1 MEKPESRASAPT
13 SLTRAETQLLAVLRD
28 DARKSVAEI
37 ARELGLA
44 RATVQ
49 ERIRRLEE
57 RGVIEGYTVRLNP
70 AFSRSRVTAHTLVR
84 IDARKADGLYGRLRK
99 MPQVGGIYA
108 ISGEYDVLV
117 VLQADTTTE
126 LDEALDTLGRYD
138 GVERTQTSIVL
149 SVKYER

>member
-1 MEKPESRASAPT
+1 MTMSSPTKALTKGESALL
-13 SLTRAETQLLAVLRD
+13 SLLTQ

-49 ERIRRLEE
+49 ERIRRLVDG
-57 RGVIEGYTVRLNP
+57 GVIEGYTVRLNP
-70 AFSRSRVTAHTLVR
+70 AYSRSRVTAHTLVR
-84 IDARKADGLYGRLRK
+84 IDAKKADGLYAKLK
-99 MPQVGGIYA
+99 KHPAVGGIYA
-108 ISGEYDVLV
+108 ISGEYDMLV
-117 VLQADTTTE
+117 VLQAETTAE
-126 LDEALDTLGRYD
+126 LDEALDALGKHD

>member
-1 MEKPESRASAPT
+1 MDTALRTLTKAEAALL
-13 SLTRAETQLLAVLRD
+13 SLLQR
-28 DARKSVAEI
+28 DARKSVAEL

-57 RGVIEGYTVRLNP
+57 GGVIEGYTVRLSP
-70 AFSRSRVTAHTLVR
+70 QFSRSRVTAHSLVR
-84 IDARKADGLYGRLRK
+84 VDPRKLDQLYARLKK
-99 MPQVGGIYA
+99 MPSVGGIYA
-108 ISGEYDVLV
+108 ISGEFDVLV
-117 VLQADTTTE
+117 VLQAETTTE
-126 LDEALDTLGRYD
+126 LDEALDMLGRSE

>member
-1 MEKPESRASAPT
+1 MERGEKHQSG
-13 SLTRAETQLLAVLRD
+13 LTKAETQLLALLRQ
-28 DARKSVAEI
+28 DARMPVAEV
-37 ARELGLA
+37 ARRLGLA

-57 RGVIEGYTVRLNP
+57 GGVIEGYTVRLNP
-70 AFSRSRVTAHTLVR
+70 AFSRSRVTAHSLVR
-84 IDARKADGLYGRLRK
+84 IDAKKADGLYGKLKK
-99 MPQVGGIYA
+99 MAQVGGIYA
-108 ISGEYDVLV
+108 ISGEFDVLV

-126 LDEALDTLGRYD
+126 LDEALDTLGRHD

>member
-1 MEKPESRASAPT
+1 MARTASG
-13 SLTRAETQLLAVLRD
+13 LTKAETLLLDILRR
-28 DARKSVAEI
+28 DARRSVAEI

-57 RGVIEGYTVRLNP
+57 GGVIEGYTVRLNP
-70 AFSRSRVTAHTLVR
+70 AHSRSRVTAHTLVR
-84 IDARKADGLYGRLRK
+84 IDARKADGLYAKLKR
-99 MPQVGGIYA
+99 MPSVSGIYA
-108 ISGEYDVLV
+108 ISGEFDVLV
-117 VLQADTTTE
+117 VLQAETTAD
-126 LDEALDTLGRYD
+126 LDEALDILGRYD